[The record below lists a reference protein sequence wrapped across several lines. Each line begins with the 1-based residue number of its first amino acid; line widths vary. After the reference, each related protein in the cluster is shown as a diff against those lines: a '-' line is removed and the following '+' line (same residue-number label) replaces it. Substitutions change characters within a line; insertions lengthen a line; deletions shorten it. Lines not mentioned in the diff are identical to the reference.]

1 MLRFVVRLVAWTSAA
16 CIGAVLLFVAVILW
30 PDPLFAY
37 SASDGRITIKSDN
50 PIAAAGSDQLLR
62 DCEALLARSPMK
74 AEGPQYR
81 IYVTNEAWRQRLFFA
96 INRDAHGLAYPGGSA
111 FLSGADF
118 EHGRLIHNGYVPPPP
133 RTLAY
138 YCAHELTHEI
148 TAEHGYSSFRV
159 PTWAFEGFAD
169 YVGIEK
175 RQSFE
180 ELQRLVGDRPADIPM
195 MVRYGGYPRYRLLV
209 TYFLEKKGWSVDQL
223 FQSRLT
229 EDEANALMRAGSAG

>member
-1 MLRFVVRLVAWTSAA
+1 MLRLVMRIVLWIGAA
-16 CIGAVLLFVAVILW
+16 CASAVLLFLALIVW

-37 SASDGRITIKSDN
+37 SVSDGKITVRSDH
-50 PIAAAGSDQLLR
+50 PIPAAGGNQLLH
-62 DCEALLARSPMK
+62 DCEMLLDRSPLK
-74 AEGPQYR
+74 AEGSRYR
-81 IYVTNEAWRQRLFFA
+81 IYVTNDAWRWRLFFA
-96 INRDAHGLAYPGGSA
+96 INLQAHGLAYPFGSA

-118 EHGRLIHNGYVPPPP
+118 DAGRLIHNGYVPPPP
-133 RTLAY
+133 RKLAY

-148 TAEHGYSSFRV
+148 AMERGVFRHAPAWV
-159 PTWAFEGFAD
+159 NEGFAD

-180 ELQRLVGDRPADIPM
+180 DLRDAIGERSADVPM

-229 EDEANALMRAGSAG
+229 EDEANALMRADAG

>member
-1 MLRFVVRLVAWTSAA
+1 MLRLVLRVVAWTGAA
-16 CIGAVLLFVAVILW
+16 CAGAALLFVALIVW

-37 SASDGRITIKSDN
+37 SASDGRITIKSDR

-74 AEGPQYR
+74 AEGRHYR

-96 INRDAHGLAYPGGSA
+96 INKDAHGLAYPGGSA

-118 EHGRLIHNGYVPPPP
+118 EAGRLIHSGYLPPRP

-138 YCAHELTHEI
+138 YCAHEITHTI
-148 TAEHGYSSFRV
+148 SREHGYNEFQV
-159 PTWAFEGFAD
+159 PTWVFEGFPD
-169 YVGIEK
+169 YVGIEN

-180 ELQRLVGDRPADIPM
+180 ELRRLLGDQPADIPM
-195 MVRYGGYPRYRLLV
+195 MTRYGGYPRYRLLV
-209 TYFLEKKGWSVDQL
+209 SYFLEKKGWTVDQL

-229 EDEANALMRAGSAG
+229 EDEADAVMRADGAG